1 MNPVSSLHELRSLS
15 AADRR
20 YEKLA
25 VFVSSRLGGREELT
39 LHDHIEWLRIYAM
52 ATSEQEVVEL
62 VNGCIADVEAQGQ

>member
-1 MNPVSSLHELRSLS
+1 MNPVSSLQQLRSLS
-15 AADRR
+15 GTDLR

-25 VFVSSRLGGREELT
+25 VLASSRLGGSEELS

-62 VNGCIADVEAQGQ
+62 VNGWIAQVDS